1 MDAVTIAVVAGLLF
15 LFMLLSGFWLS
26 RRGRPLSMGL
36 SALHKLIS
44 LGAGIFLVVTVI
56 QRNAAAP
63 LAATEW
69 IAVAVTGL
77 CFIVTVAAGALL
89 GSERAM
95 PVAVL
100 RVHQILPAL
109 IAISTGV
116 TLYLLVG
123 RA

>member
-1 MDAVTIAVVAGLLF
+1 MSTIATAVVAGFFF
-15 LFMLLSGFWLS
+15 LFMLLSGLWLS

-63 LAATEW
+63 LVATEW

-77 CFIVTVAAGALL
+77 CFIVTVAAGAVLS
-89 GSERAM
+89 GEKSA

-100 RVHQILPAL
+100 RIHQILPAL
-109 IAISTGV
+109 VAISTGV
-116 TLYLLVG
+116 TLYLLLG

>member
-1 MDAVTIAVVAGLLF
+1 MDDVTTAVVAGLLF
-15 LFMLLSGFWLS
+15 LSMLLSGLWLS

-44 LGAGIFLVVTVI
+44 LGAGIFLIVTVI
-56 QRNAAAP
+56 QRNRAAP
-63 LAATEW
+63 LAVAEW

-77 CFIVTVAAGALL
+77 CLIVTVAAGALL
-89 GSERAM
+89 SSEKPA

-100 RVHQILPAL
+100 RIHQILPAL

-116 TLYLLVG
+116 ALYLLLG